1 MSAPIILITGAAKGL
16 GFETARLL
24 AEKGHHVLLG
34 ARDAERGKAAAET
47 LSQNGQ
53 VEFIPLDVTTSK
65 SIAAAQQTIQQKHGL
80 LDGLINNAA
89 ILLDHYQG
97 AAATTVDQLT
107 QTLQTNVIAV
117 HAMLQAFA
125 PLLKQSNAARVVNV
139 SSGAGQLRDMY
150 GSTWAP
156 AYQISK
162 TALNAVTR
170 IWATELHASGIPV
183 NSVCPGWC
191 KTDMGGDSAP
201 RTAEQGASGIVWM
214 LTEAPRD
221 LTGRFFRDRE
231 EIAW

>member
-1 MSAPIILITGAAKGL
+1 MNTPLTLITGAARGL
-16 GFETARLL
+16 GYATARFL
-24 AEKGHHVLLG
+24 AVQGHHVLLG
-34 ARDAERGKAAAET
+34 ARDAVRGQAAEA
-47 LSQNGQ
+47 LSSHGK
-53 VEFIPLDVTTSK
+53 VEFIELDITDAA
-65 SIAAAQQTIQQKHGL
+65 SIAAAQQTIQQRHRR

-97 AAATTVDQLT
+97 VTATTTEQLM
-107 QTLQTNVIAV
+107 QTLQTNVVAV
-117 HAMLQAFA
+117 HALLQAFA
-125 PLLKQSNAARVVNV
+125 PLLRQSQAARVVNV
-139 SSGAGQLRDMY
+139 SSGAGQLTDML

-170 IWATELHASGIPV
+170 IWATEFQADNIPV

-191 KTDMGGDSAP
+191 RTDMGGDGAP
-201 RTAEQGASGIVWM
+201 LTPEQGASGIVWM
-214 LTEAPRD
+214 LTEAPRH